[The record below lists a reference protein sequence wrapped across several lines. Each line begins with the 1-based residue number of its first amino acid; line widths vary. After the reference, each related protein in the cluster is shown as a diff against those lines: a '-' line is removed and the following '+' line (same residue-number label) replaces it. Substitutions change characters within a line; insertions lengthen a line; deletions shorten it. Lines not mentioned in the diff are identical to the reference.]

1 MKEALIETKMAL
13 GNEGILNLYQEPLA
27 QSDAMWKEIVKDTVK
42 GRNLQPAYVDV
53 DVDGLKQ
60 E

>member
-1 MKEALIETKMAL
+1 MAL